1 MERYVSGDAP
11 SRAHSLFVHSIQA
24 FGRASLECMNGK
36 CALFH
41 VREAIRR
48 REAYLRISYGL
59 ASVQNIL
66 DLRSDLLFIIF

>member
-1 MERYVSGDAP
+1 MS
-11 SRAHSLFVHSIQA
+11 HN
-24 FGRASLECMNGK
+24 NGVQK
-36 CALFH
+36 
-41 VREAIRR
+41 RDEKIEAIRR